1 MSYFLKHP
9 KIAVGPMGAFALT
22 SASSI
27 LMGRHTSQQTS
38 KKATQTASRYLN
50 SCAQELYKYKIHN
63 VPLQNQNQFQC
74 RFLSS
79 ETSKQATPA
88 AKEASAKSSSGFV
101 AWYEIH
107 LQARPIATKAVTGSI
122 LWGLGDI
129 VAQIVPSMMENDDEA
144 PTPIDTAQS
153 QEHETQLVA
162 KKTDFEYD
170 YPRTARAM
178 FFGFAIHAPL
188 SHMHFNFLEWMTIK
202 GSFSGLSIPIFKTVM
217 EQFVYWSW
225 ISNSLYHGA
234 MGAMQGKT
242 FQQVYDRIADVIWD
256 TQKAQWVFWIPVQ
269 LLNFRFVPVRHQLN
283 VVLLT
288 SVVWTALL
296 SAWYP
301 PEEENK
307 AAVKKESE
315 EKK

>member
-1 MSYFLKHP
+1 MSYFLKHS
-9 KIAVGPMGAFALT
+9 KIAAPMGAFALT

-27 LMGRHTSQQTS
+27 LMGRQTSHQTS

-50 SCAQELYKYKIHN
+50 SCAQSQLHKYSRQN
-63 VPLQNQNQFQC
+63 LPLQNQNQYQR

-79 ETSKQATPA
+79 ETSKGAASA
-88 AKEASAKSSSGFV
+88 AKETSVKSSSGGGFV
-101 AWYEIH
+101 AWYESH

-129 VAQIVPSMMENDDEA
+129 VAQVVPSMMENDDKA
-144 PTPIDTAQS
+144 PPA
-153 QEHETQLVA
+153 QEHDTQLVA
-162 KKTDFEYD
+162 KKKDFEYD

-188 SHMHFNFLEWMTIK
+188 SHVHFNFLEWMTIK
-202 GSFSGLSIPIFKTVM
+202 GAFTGLSIPIFKTVM

-242 FQQVYDRIADVIWD
+242 FQQVYDRIADVLWD

-301 PEEENK
+301 PEEENECV
-307 AAVKKESE
+307 VKEESE